1 MVKIVTFLQFWACP
15 GLMKNEPSELNP
27 ISLQKLCITNRV
39 HKEARKVIISIKNF
53 YLNTGWSEGT
63 FFNYCRVL
71 LQQQQPS
78 SSVEENFHNEQQQ
91 EEGEEGDDEDEDG
104 GDCNGF
110 LNWRARCAKDRILF
124 EPLCVLSSKSVWIR
138 ERERVRENMSNRERV
153 SECGWQKVWERREI
167 ESAQKRDSRMIYQRE
182 K

>member
-1 MVKIVTFLQFWACP
+1 
-15 GLMKNEPSELNP
+15 MKNEPSELNP

-110 LNWRARCAKDRILF
+110 LNWRPRC
-124 EPLCVLSSKSVWIR
+124 
-138 ERERVRENMSNRERV
+138 
-153 SECGWQKVWERREI
+153 G
-167 ESAQKRDSRMIYQRE
+167 
-182 K
+182 

>member
-1 MVKIVTFLQFWACP
+1 M
-15 GLMKNEPSELNP
+15 
-27 ISLQKLCITNRV
+27 
-39 HKEARKVIISIKNF
+39 
-53 YLNTGWSEGT
+53 
-63 FFNYCRVL
+63 L

-138 ERERVRENMSNRERV
+138 ERERE
-153 SECGWQKVWERREI
+153 
-167 ESAQKRDSRMIYQRE
+167 
-182 K
+182 